1 MLLFAFSKNSMEPH
15 ILLISCSDGPG
26 LVHRVTGI
34 VFRHQLNI
42 ISNCE
47 FVDRK
52 CNHFFMR
59 TEFSGQ
65 FDEAAMMNEL
75 KDTLPADAVTLLSPR
90 IKKDIVVLATKEHH
104 CLSDLLIRHEFN
116 ELGAN
121 IVAVISNHETL
132 HGLVDKF
139 KVPFFYITHENK
151 TREQHEQQ
159 VMKCIHQFKP
169 SYLVLAK
176 YMRVLSPEFVSEFP
190 NRIINIHHSFLPA
203 FVGANPYA
211 QAHDRGVKIIGATAH
226 FVNHGL
232 DDGPII
238 AQSVIPVTHTHCATE
253 MARAGRDVEK
263 IVLARSLKL
272 VLENRVFVYNNKT
285 VIFD

>member
-1 MLLFAFSKNSMEPH
+1 MEPH
-15 ILLISCSDGPG
+15 ILLISCSDAPG

-47 FVDRK
+47 FVEHK
-52 CNHFFMR
+52 CSYFFMR
-59 TEFSGQ
+59 TEFSGE
-65 FDEAAMMNEL
+65 FDEPTLMDEL
-75 KDTLPADAVTLLSPR
+75 KAVLPEDAVMQLSPR
-90 IKKDIVVLATKEHH
+90 VKKDIVVLVTKEHH
-104 CLSDLLIRHEFN
+104 CLSDLLVRHEFN

-121 IVAVISNHETL
+121 IVAVISNYETL
-132 HGLVDKF
+132 HPLVAKF
-139 KVPFFYITHENK
+139 KVPFFCITTDGK

-159 VMKCIHQFKP
+159 ILKCIRQFNP

-176 YMRVLSPEFVSEFP
+176 YMRVLSPDFVAAFP
-190 NRIINIHHSFLPA
+190 NQIINIHHSFLPA

-211 QAHDRGVKIIGATAH
+211 QAYDRGVKIIGATAH

-238 AQSVIPVTHTHCATE
+238 AQSVIPVTHTHCAKE
-253 MARAGRDVEK
+253 MARAGHDVEK